1 MYLTTE
7 FFDGAYEALRETLR
21 VESAMKREMI
31 QFLQDEGFW
40 DHDVKWTSAE
50 ARFNACVS
58 RTKGEFFKISELWA
72 LMKRFGRHHLFL
84 AMAEDLGYE
93 VRRRTDL
100 ERVQLLLEEVLEK
113 LDERDASTASLRAL
127 LQNTV
132 ADNIGGATSAGRANR
147 AKFSRAA
154 DAVYQ

>member
-1 MYLTTE
+1 MFLEQE

-40 DHDVKWTSAE
+40 DADVKWTSAE

-58 RTKGEFFKISELWA
+58 RTKGEFFKVSELWA

-100 ERVQLLLEEVLEK
+100 ERVQLLLEDVLEK
-113 LDERDASTASLRAL
+113 LDERDASTASLRAM
-127 LQNTV
+127 LQNV
-132 ADNIGGATSAGRANR
+132 VVEKIDGAPAGARPGR
-147 AKFSRAA
+147 QKFSRAA
-154 DAVYQ
+154 DAV